1 MVTNLVLASASPRR
15 SELLNQIGVRFR
27 QRVIEID
34 ETAREHEPA
43 EDYVRRVALEKA
55 RAVQRELGHDEVLV
69 LGADTAV
76 VVDKMLLGKPVDF
89 AHARQML
96 RLLSG
101 RVHQVLSAVALVGEH
116 EAVRVSESAVW
127 FRALTDAEI
136 DSYWHTGE
144 PQDKAGAYA
153 IQGLGAVFVERL
165 EGSYSGVMGLPLY
178 ETAQLLKDFGIQVLA
193 QHA

>member
-1 MVTNLVLASASPRR
+1 MMTTLVLASASPRR
-15 SELLNQIGVRFR
+15 SDLLNQIGVRFR
-27 QRVIEID
+27 QRVIETD
-34 ETAREHEPA
+34 ETACEGESA
-43 EDYVRRVALEKA
+43 KDYVRRVALEKA

-193 QHA
+193 QRA

>member
-15 SELLNQIGVRFR
+15 SDLLNQIGVRFR
-27 QRVIEID
+27 QRVIETD
-34 ETAREHEPA
+34 ETACEGESA
-43 EDYVRRVALEKA
+43 KDYVRRVALEKA

-193 QHA
+193 QRA